1 MTLPSYLVAH
11 LHNHIA
17 RSRSIRLAAVHHLIT
32 VEHPLRNHV
41 APVVRSPALLLL
53 CKKLSHRHQLAVI
66 HRSHSHTAPAQH
78 PARLVSQHTHA
89 LVRQHSLAAHKLPH
103 VRQYHIV
110 IQLRVLKHLL
120 THTNHHAPVV
130 AVLQTLHLVSLHV
143 KGLTQR
149 HHAHMPP
156 VHSPRSAVIS
166 QSVALVSN
174 HLLARS
180 VKHISHLGNR
190 RPRIR
195 EDGSATRI
203 RHLAHLRTRRKKLS
217 ARHEIIHVHVA
228 LAVGAHVQVEALSAN
243 HNAVG
248 RRRLGVM
255 HTVHHDIA
263 QHSPAL
269 SVKPH
274 LAVAQLQALHKA
286 NQLLR
291 RVCDILTQKVAAGIL
306 HTPQQRQQRIAYAL
320 SSIGMSATL
329 VTYALKLFFYNIIIC
344 SHIFYNC
351 ETLLSILFRPPPN
364 ICHKN
369 DDTSPW

>member
-1 MTLPSYLVAH
+1 
-11 LHNHIA
+11 
-17 RSRSIRLAAVHHLIT
+17 
-32 VEHPLRNHV
+32 
-41 APVVRSPALLLL
+41 
-53 CKKLSHRHQLAVI
+53 
-66 HRSHSHTAPAQH
+66 
-78 PARLVSQHTHA
+78 
-89 LVRQHSLAAHKLPH
+89 
-103 VRQYHIV
+103 
-110 IQLRVLKHLL
+110 
-120 THTNHHAPVV
+120 
-130 AVLQTLHLVSLHV
+130 
-143 KGLTQR
+143 
-149 HHAHMPP
+149 
-156 VHSPRSAVIS
+156 
-166 QSVALVSN
+166 
-174 HLLARS
+174 
-180 VKHISHLGNR
+180 
-190 RPRIR
+190 
-195 EDGSATRI
+195 
-203 RHLAHLRTRRKKLS
+203 
-217 ARHEIIHVHVA
+217 
-228 LAVGAHVQVEALSAN
+228 
-243 HNAVG
+243 
-248 RRRLGVM
+248 M